1 MTGGLMKKQILFVT
15 NQNDNIQDAL
25 SYSVDLAKAMDEVI
39 IVLIVSRKKLLGKF
53 NSVMAAVTFAEA
65 DDHKTARDIVAEDNA
80 QTSVEDRLKEF
91 KDAGVSIN
99 VLKSTKG
106 AVPAVTDLL
115 KQKNNVDMVLLS
127 PGITGNGEVS
137 ARELHRLARTAS
149 RPIVTM
155 AKNAYAV

>member
-1 MTGGLMKKQILFVT
+1 MKKQILFVT
-15 NQNDNIQDAL
+15 NQNDDIEDAL

-39 IVLIVSRKKLLGKF
+39 TVLVVSRKKLLDKF
-53 NSVMAAVTFAEA
+53 NDVMAAVGFAEA
-65 DDHKTARDIVAEDNA
+65 DDHKTARDILARGNA
-80 QTSVEDRLKEF
+80 QNSVEDYLKKF
-91 KDAGVSIN
+91 KDEGVSIK
-99 VLKSTKG
+99 VLKSTKD

-127 PGITGNGEVS
+127 PGITSNGEVTT
-137 ARELHRLARTAS
+137 RELHRLVRTAS